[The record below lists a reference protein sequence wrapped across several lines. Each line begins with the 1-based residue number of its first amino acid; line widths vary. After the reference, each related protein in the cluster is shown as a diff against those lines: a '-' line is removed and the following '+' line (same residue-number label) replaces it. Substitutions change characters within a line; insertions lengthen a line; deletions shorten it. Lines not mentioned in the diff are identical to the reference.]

1 MTTPPQAGEHR
12 MFVTEEDHA
21 GRYGFCEVC
30 EDHHDMVQLRL
41 DGTGAFRPEVKCYP
55 SHHAWRTWR
64 KGQAI
69 FRVPGV

>member
-1 MTTPPQAGEHR
+1 MTDHLQTGEHR
-12 MFVTEEDHA
+12 MFITEEDEA
-21 GRYGFCEVC
+21 GRYGFCEMC
-30 EDHHDMVQLRL
+30 ADHHDMVQWRL
-41 DGTGAFRPEVKCYP
+41 NGTGSWDPRVRCYP

>member
-1 MTTPPQAGEHR
+1 MADQPQVDGHR

-21 GRYGFCEVC
+21 GRYGFCEIC
-30 EDHHDMVQLRL
+30 ADHHDMVQYRL
-41 DGTGAFRPEVKCYP
+41 DGTGSFRPEVKCYP